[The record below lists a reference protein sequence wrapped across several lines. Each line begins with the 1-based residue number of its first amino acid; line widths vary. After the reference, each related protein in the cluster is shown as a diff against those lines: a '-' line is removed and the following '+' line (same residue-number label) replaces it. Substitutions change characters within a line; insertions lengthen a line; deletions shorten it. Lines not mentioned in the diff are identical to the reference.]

1 MTPEELQRLADRIR
15 ANLIKLQNESMVDL
29 ARVYRTNLRQ
39 FDSDIELLSSKIAE
53 GATKA
58 DIQKLREY
66 RRLITE
72 STQAL
77 KDYQAYMTL
86 NLRNEADRFIKLGV
100 DDARALLTSQLGV
113 FGLTF
118 NMLRP
123 EQLAALGD
131 YVLPGKPL
139 YNRLQLLAPSTVD
152 GVVQSILD
160 LVGKGFNPKV
170 IAHRITNA
178 FGMGLSDSMR
188 MMRTVQIYSYRD
200 ASHANYANNSDV
212 VDGWIWTAKLD
223 GATCMSCV
231 AQHGSFHPVTERL
244 NDHHNGRC
252 VAIPVT
258 KLSKPFIEEG
268 AGKSWFNAQPEG
280 AQKQMMGAGKYEAWK
295 AGKFD
300 FNQLTK
306 ENKNDVFGL
315 MKTEAS
321 LKDLIH
327 E

>member
-15 ANLIKLQNESMVDL
+15 ANLVRLQNESMVDL
-29 ARVYRTNLRQ
+29 ARVYRSNIKQ

-66 RRLITE
+66 NRLIKE

-77 KDYQAYMTL
+77 ADYQAYMTL
-86 NLRNEADRFIKLGV
+86 NLRNEADRFIKLGIE
-100 DDARALLTSQLGV
+100 DARILLDGQLAV

-131 YVLPGKPL
+131 YILPGRPL
-139 YNRLQLLAPSTVD
+139 YKRLQLLAPSTVD
-152 GVVQSILD
+152 GVVQSIFD
-160 LVGKGFNPKV
+160 LVGKGFNPTV
-170 IAHRITNA
+170 IARRITNA

-200 ASHANYANNSDV
+200 ASHANYMNNSDV

-231 AQHGSFHPVTERL
+231 AQHGSFHPVNERL

-268 AGKSWFNAQPEG
+268 AGKSWFEQQPEG
-280 AQKQMMGAGKYEAWK
+280 VQKQMMGAGKYDAWK

>member
-1 MTPEELQRLADRIR
+1 MTPEELQQLADRIR
-15 ANLIKLQNESMVDL
+15 ANLVKLQNQSMVDL
-29 ARVYRTNLRQ
+29 ARVYRSNIRQ

-53 GATKA
+53 GTTKA

-66 RRLITE
+66 QRLVNE

-77 KDYQAYMTL
+77 KDYQSYMTL

-100 DDARALLTSQLGV
+100 DDARALLSSQLGV

-160 LVGKGFNPKV
+160 QVGKGFNPKV
-170 IAHRITNA
+170 IARRITNA
-178 FGMGLSDSMR
+178 FGMGLTDSMR

-200 ASHANYANNSDV
+200 ASHANYMNNSDV

-231 AQHGSFHPVTERL
+231 AQHGSFHKVNERL

-268 AGKSWFNAQPEG
+268 AGKSWFDAQPE
-280 AQKQMMGAGKYEAWK
+280 AVQKQMMGPGKYDAYK
-295 AGKFD
+295 TSKFD
-300 FNQLTK
+300 FNQLSTTQ
-306 ENKNDVFGL
+306 NNDVFGK

-321 LKDLIH
+321 LKDLVH